1 MGWGWGED
9 NRRNRK
15 EKTAKQEEME
25 TKVSEEDKERNER
38 GEGLFPS
45 PSSLP
50 PSLSAVTLTGP
61 VIGRGP
67 LSFFFSFA
75 LSSPWLCSSAGA
87 LGPGNSWWQDSSCL
101 SFCSRLPPPD
111 SRIGVCLLKCAFKER
126 QAAEKVH
133 LFVCLL
139 FSAQSSWPPDVCT
152 GWTMVVIVLSGTY
165 KVRRCGARGSFSKTK
180 KV

>member
-1 MGWGWGED
+1 
-9 NRRNRK
+9 
-15 EKTAKQEEME
+15 ME

-75 LSSPWLCSSAGA
+75 LSLPRGSAPQREPW
-87 LGPGNSWWQDSSCL
+87 GPEIAD
-101 SFCSRLPPPD
+101 D
-111 SRIGVCLLKCAFKER
+111 KIAAAF
-126 QAAEKVH
+126 H
-133 LFVCLL
+133 
-139 FSAQSSWPPDVCT
+139 SAQGYPP
-152 GWTMVVIVLSGTY
+152 
-165 KVRRCGARGSFSKTK
+165 RQPNRGVFA
-180 KV
+180 